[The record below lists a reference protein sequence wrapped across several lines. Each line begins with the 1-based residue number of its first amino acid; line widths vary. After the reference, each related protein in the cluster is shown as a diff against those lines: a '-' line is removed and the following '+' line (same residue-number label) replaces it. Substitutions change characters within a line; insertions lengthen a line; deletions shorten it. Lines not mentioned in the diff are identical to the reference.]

1 MQNRSQSITDAFT
14 KGLGD
19 NRSDPGQTVQQ
30 QPASSSHLGAL
41 LRIHRSG
48 SLIYLFVNLTEL
60 GAGKVTEFALAI
72 E

>member
-1 MQNRSQSITDAFT
+1 MPLR

-30 QPASSSHLGAL
+30 QPASSNQLSAL

-48 SLIYLFVNLTEL
+48 SSIYLFVNLTEL
-60 GAGKVTEFALAI
+60 GVAKVTDFALAI

>member
-1 MQNRSQSITDAFT
+1 MPVR

-30 QPASSSHLGAL
+30 QPVSANHLGAL
-41 LRIHRSG
+41 LRIHWTG
-48 SLIYLFVNLTEL
+48 SSIYLFVNLAVL
-60 GAGKVTEFALAI
+60 GTAKVTDFALAI